1 MIILTFFEKIE
12 VLYLWKS
19 TKILIKPGAKK
30 KQKALTHT
38 YTYQSS
44 LQRDIQWLPENSE
57 IRRRLSY
64 LSYDFE

>member
-1 MIILTFFEKIE
+1 MKKIT
-12 VLYLWKS
+12 VFYLWKS
-19 TKILIKPGAKK
+19 KKILIRPGAKK
-30 KQKALTHT
+30 SKKALTHT

-44 LQRDIQWLPENSE
+44 LQSDIQWLPENSE